1 MLLTQLLLT
10 SSYPLSLLAMTILW
24 YNNYQCSSNFAS
36 PLFYYTQ
43 ESPYGH
49 FCFQFIYLHCI
60 QMLTYADRQLFSFRL
75 AEEYTLL
82 VQQRDRLLRKL
93 EKNVV
98 SQKYLERVLEA
109 AEEFHE
115 IREVIA
121 RFDTLTSTHEVWTC
135 GTDKIKFSRTF
146 EIDY

>member
-1 MLLTQLLLT
+1 
-10 SSYPLSLLAMTILW
+10 
-24 YNNYQCSSNFAS
+24 
-36 PLFYYTQ
+36 
-43 ESPYGH
+43 
-49 FCFQFIYLHCI
+49 
-60 QMLTYADRQLFSFRL
+60 MLTYADCQFFSFRL

-121 RFDTLTSTHEVWTC
+121 RFDTLTSTHEV
-135 GTDKIKFSRTF
+135 
-146 EIDY
+146 